1 VADELVLTHPDGHSD
16 FKTVVSSIAGPL
28 LFLLGTILFK
38 RAIRGWLQ
46 PSHGAGIAALA
57 LLAWFA
63 NDLSPLILSIL
74 TTAVLIMVAA
84 WETIS
89 LKSGAS
95 GPPSQ
100 DKAGAS
106 RAVG

>member
-1 VADELVLTHPDGHSD
+1 VA
-16 FKTVVSSIAGPL
+16 
-28 LFLLGTILFK
+28 LG
-38 RAIRGWLQ
+38 
-46 PSHGAGIAALA
+46 

-63 NDLSPLILSIL
+63 GDLSPLMLSIL

-95 GPPSQ
+95 GPPSGRQ
-100 DKAGAS
+100 AQS
-106 RAVG
+106 REIQGVDA